1 MRAIRGFSIGGQ
13 ASAGGSTFYAGMKE
27 YTYLASLPPHVAHEI
42 LTKTLMVRWLDDLLH
57 IYPRDLSRPASRAVD
72 RMQRTDFYGGTLE
85 LLRTSSNVAFGF
97 WVQARHGRLLVRER
111 FTYTRD
117 VENTACPGTSV

>member
-27 YTYLASLPPHVAHEI
+27 HTFLASLPQQIAHEL

-57 IYPRDLSRPASRAVD
+57 VYPRDLSRAASRAID
-72 RMQRTDFYGGTLE
+72 RMQRRDFYGGTLE
-85 LLRTSSNVAFGF
+85 HYALPLL
-97 WVQARHGRLLVRER
+97 
-111 FTYTRD
+111 
-117 VENTACPGTSV
+117 